1 MYILCQATINFH
13 FSNFTKLSIYIYF
26 FAFFTNSLQNRA
38 SGNSIISVRRSWSRS
53 YNQSMTAQNNSQ
65 QKTKEE
71 MLSPIYLCWLRPS
84 PIYLCWLRPSP
95 IYLCW
100 LRPSPIYLCWLRP
113 SPIYLCWLR
122 PSPIYLCWHSI
133 LIETESIILLI
144 PKSIISQ
151 SGDYKGS

>member
-38 SGNSIISVRRSWSRS
+38 SGNSIISVRRTWSRS
-53 YNQSMTAQNNSQ
+53 NNQSMTAQYNSQ

-100 LRPSPIYLCWLRP
+100 LRPSPIYLCW
-113 SPIYLCWLR
+113 
-122 PSPIYLCWHSI
+122 HSI
-133 LIETESIILLI
+133 LTETESIILLI

-151 SGDYKGS
+151 SREYKRWP